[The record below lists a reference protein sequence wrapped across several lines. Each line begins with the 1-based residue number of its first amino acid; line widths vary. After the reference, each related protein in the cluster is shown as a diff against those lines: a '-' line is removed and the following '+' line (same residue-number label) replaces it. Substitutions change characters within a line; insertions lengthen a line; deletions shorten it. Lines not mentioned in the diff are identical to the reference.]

1 MQTRRRAFVAEDSD
15 DNSDDDTITS
25 GARCQ
30 PFEKSQLASKSAELA
45 AQEKHQWLLVSI
57 HDEGCFECH
66 LLNRDVW
73 KDPKIYQLIKRH
85 CTFVQIP
92 VDSSEGLRFR
102 SSYSYVQSASHIAI
116 LDPFTGEQK
125 MMWTHLNDPKIVY
138 DVCCPHFQLVNV
150 LIIYYHSCLNLLVCQ
165 FIQHTTLTNPN
176 SNTDV
181 INTTAIN
188 DCQYSSSIGSIS
200 LSGNGR
206 TDSTSIDN
214 RFTNSVPQTGIRRRP
229 AEAANA
235 EMHQQFNHFNL
246 KRPRLQT
253 SDNVHSS
260 SSKLTYY
267 IKPKNKRNLDTSAL
281 LNSPICSRT
290 QVLSL

>member
-1 MQTRRRAFVAEDSD
+1 MLSAMPTPASSRELAIGSPDTRRVY
-15 DNSDDDTITS
+15 
-25 GARCQ
+25 
-30 PFEKSQLASKSAELA
+30 L
-45 AQEKHQWLLVSI
+45 
-57 HDEGCFECH
+57 
-66 LLNRDVW
+66 
-73 KDPKIYQLIKRH
+73 
-85 CTFVQIP
+85 
-92 VDSSEGLRFR
+92 VDSPSCR
-102 SSYSYVQSASHIAI
+102 
-116 LDPFTGEQK
+116 
-125 MMWTHLNDPKIVY
+125 VY
-138 DVCCPHFQLVNV
+138 
-150 LIIYYHSCLNLLVCQ
+150 Q

-188 DCQYSSSIGSIS
+188 DGQYSSSIGSIS

-229 AEAANA
+229 EEAANA

-260 SSKLTYY
+260 VSLTHTLLISKFFIMNPY
-267 IKPKNKRNLDTSAL
+267 LDII
-281 LNSPICSRT
+281 N
-290 QVLSL
+290 V